1 MPGDSVAL
9 LAFLGSAV
17 VLGLIWMWGRRL
29 DERSRERYEA
39 MREASAARVASGV
52 TPSEESEVLTPAGE
66 LALVAEALSR
76 VLAELET
83 ATRLLDEVYSIGL
96 WSKSDDCSDNR
107 RKRQGMRETDWAV
120 SGAHRALKGL
130 RPRLREI
137 PEPLDALERDLASL
151 VAVIEPVPETIS
163 DIMADHNPALD
174 SAHYRISGEVTRLS
188 ERASQLAAE
197 YRQRIE
203 QEQVTPS

>member
-1 MPGDSVAL
+1 MSGDQIAI
-9 LAFLGSAV
+9 LAFLGSAA
-17 VLGLIWMWGRRL
+17 VLGLIWMWGRRV

-39 MREASAARVASGV
+39 MKASLAARPVPEAGPLS
-52 TPSEESEVLTPAGE
+52 PAGE
-66 LALVAEALSR
+66 LAAISDALEE
-76 VLAELET
+76 VLGDLAK
-83 ATRLLDEVYSIGL
+83 AQRLLDEVYSIGL

-120 SGAHRALKGL
+120 SGARRALREL

-163 DIMADHNPALD
+163 DTMADHNPALD

-188 ERASQLAAE
+188 QRASQLAAE